1 MTAARWPRGDWAEG
15 DSVRISV
22 FGLGYVGTVSA
33 ACLAREH
40 EIIGVDPNPVKVDLV
55 NQAKSPIVEKGL
67 DELIA
72 SAVGGRRL
80 RATTSA
86 REAVAATE
94 LSLVCVGTPSRAN
107 GSLDL
112 KYLERVCREIG
123 EALAGEAS
131 FHTVVIRSTVL
142 PGTMR
147 GVVIPILE
155 AASGKKAGEGFGI
168 CSNPEFLREGT
179 AVHDYDHPPKTVIG
193 TADDVSADRLAR
205 LYEKLDAPMVV
216 TDVATAEMVKYVDNV
231 WHALKV
237 DFANEIGNI
246 CKAVGLDGHRV
257 MEIFCKDTKLNLSP
271 YYLKP
276 GFAFGGSCLPK
287 DVRALNYRAK
297 TLDLDLP
304 VLGAI
309 LRSNDRQVER
319 GIQMVMNGPGRR
331 VGVLGF
337 SFKAG
342 TDDLRESPIVT
353 LIEHLIGKGYDLRLY
368 DRSVSLAR
376 LTGANKAY
384 IEEHVPHLAG
394 LIVDSLDD
402 ILRHADTIVV
412 GNDDPEFAAA
422 LGKAKAEQLIVDLVR
437 MSRNPS
443 GGAYQGICW

>member
-1 MTAARWPRGDWAEG
+1 
-15 DSVRISV
+15 
-22 FGLGYVGTVSA
+22 
-33 ACLAREH
+33 LARDH
-40 EIIGVDPNPVKVDLV
+40 DVIGVDPNAVKVDLV

-72 SAVGGRRL
+72 KAVAAGRL
-80 RATTSA
+80 RATRSA

-94 LSLVCVGTPSRAN
+94 LSLVCVGTPSRSN

-112 KYLERVCREIG
+112 QFLERVCREIG
-123 EALAGEAS
+123 EALTAEKS

-147 GVVIPILE
+147 EVVIPALE
-155 AASGKKAGEGFGI
+155 AASGKKAGQGFGI

-193 TADDVSADRLAR
+193 KADDVSGDKLAR
-205 LYEKLDAPMVV
+205 VYEKLDAPLIM

-271 YYLKP
+271 YYMKP

-287 DVRALNYRAK
+287 DVRALTYCAK

-304 VLGAI
+304 VLTSI

-319 GIQMVMNGPGRR
+319 GIEMVMNSPGKR

-353 LIEHLIGKGYDLRLY
+353 LIEHLIGKGYDVRLY
-368 DRSVSLAR
+368 DRNVSLAR
-376 LTGANKAY
+376 LTGANKVY
-384 IEEHVPHLAG
+384 IEQHVPHLAR
-394 LIVDSLDD
+394 LMVDSMDA
-402 ILRHADTIVV
+402 IFEHADTIVI
-412 GNDDPEFAAA
+412 GNADPEFAAA
-422 LGKAKAEQLIVDLVR
+422 PERAAGKQVVVDLVR
-437 MSRNPS
+437 VAKARTSDA
-443 GGAYQGICW
+443 AYQGICW